1 MKRVEFKNE
10 YALHSTANSM
20 LVIADAG
27 LNMEVRKQIVWKFSV
42 VFWQTII
49 SHHALSQH
57 LWIWKQDIFAH

>member
-27 LNMEVRKQIVWKFSV
+27 FNIQ
-42 VFWQTII
+42 QTVIYKTCETLVSTFTQHTI
-49 SHHALSQH
+49 SFIHWLYINS
-57 LWIWKQDIFAH
+57 KE